1 MLFLN
6 TFLIIL
12 YLKILPIKSF
22 EFDSNLL
29 KRASNGKGLT
39 TIITEGRFFSPGTH
53 AQDKYSTIN
62 VFL

>member
-29 KRASNGKGLT
+29 RRASNGKSWMNKL
-39 TIITEGRFFSPGTH
+39 E
-53 AQDKYSTIN
+53 Y
-62 VFL
+62 